1 MGAPAEK
8 STNTN
13 TTPIGDPKDDLVFLI
28 RALLKYNASD
38 LHLRPNRPPLYRIN
52 GRILPA
58 TMPALTAAQLE
69 QILVPFIPDALR
81 KTLETKRQV
90 DFSFEVE
97 EFGRFRCNVFF
108 AMNCLSAAIRRIP
121 FEIPALEQLRIPAV
135 LKDVITKPRGLILV
149 TGSTGSGKSTTMA
162 ALVQHLN
169 ETQRLHIV
177 TIEDPIEYV
186 FKDQK
191 AVVTQRELG
200 ADFPSMHEA
209 LASCMRQDPDV
220 IVVGEMR
227 DYVTIQTAI
236 TAAET
241 GHLVISTL
249 HTNDAKS
256 ALDRILDMFPSD
268 HKNQIRVQ
276 LASSLIAIV
285 AQQLLVR
292 ADGKG
297 RILGTEVLVKSP
309 SIEHAIRTH
318 QFDMIPDLMG
328 KSELYYK
335 MHTMNMDLERL
346 IRDGL
351 ITTEEGISSS
361 SNPDDLKLRLAGID
375 RKEGYE
381 YGVSSDPVTGDVIQ
395 RNGSPKDE

>member
-8 STNTN
+8 LESV
-13 TTPIGDPKDDLVFLI
+13 DPKEDLLFLI
-28 RALLKYNASD
+28 RAFIKYNASD
-38 LHLRPNRPPLYRIN
+38 MHLRPNRPPLYRIT
-52 GRILPA
+52 GRLLPA
-58 TMPALTAAQLE
+58 SMPNLSAQQIE
-69 QILVPFIPDALR
+69 QILHPYIPDTLR
-81 KTLETKRQV
+81 KTLETKRQI
-90 DFSFEVE
+90 DFSFEIE
-97 EFGRFRCNVFF
+97 ELGRFRCNVFY
-108 AMNCLSAAIRRIP
+108 ATNRLSCAVRRIP
-121 FEIPALEQLRIPAV
+121 FEIPPIDQLRVPGV
-135 LKDVITKPRGLILV
+135 LKEIVAKPRGLLLV

-162 ALVQHLN
+162 SLIQYLN
-169 ETQRLHIV
+169 ENQRLHVV

-191 AVVTQRELG
+191 AVITQRELG
-200 ADFPSMHEA
+200 VDFPSMHDA

-227 DYVTIQTAI
+227 DYLTIQTAI

-241 GHLVISTL
+241 GHLVVSTL

-268 HKNQIRVQ
+268 HKNQVRVQ
-276 LASSLIAIV
+276 LASSLIGIV

-297 RILGTEVLVKSP
+297 RVLASEVLVKSP
-309 SIEHAIRTH
+309 SVEHAIRTH
-318 QFDMIPDLMG
+318 QFEMIPDLMA

-346 IRDGL
+346 IRESL
-351 ITTEEGISSS
+351 ITIEEGVSAS

-381 YGVSSDPVTGDVIQ
+381 YAAEEPAEAVIEHRRKPGD
-395 RNGSPKDE
+395 K

>member
-1 MGAPAEK
+1 M
-8 STNTN
+8 
-13 TTPIGDPKDDLVFLI
+13 TTVAQKIGPPDPRDDLIYLI
-28 RALLKYNASD
+28 RAFLKYNASD
-38 LHLRPNRPPLYRIN
+38 LHLRPNRPPLYRIH

-58 TMPALTAAQLE
+58 SMPSLTQEQLV
-69 QILVPFIPDALR
+69 QILDPFIPETLR
-81 KTLETKRQV
+81 DQLEKKRQI
-90 DFSFEVE
+90 DFSFELE
-97 EFGRFRCNVFF
+97 ESGRFRCNVFY
-108 AMNCLSAAIRRIP
+108 AMNRLSAAIRRIP
-121 FEIPALEQLRIPAV
+121 FEIPDIETLRVPEV
-135 LKDVITKPRGLILV
+135 LKDIVAKPRGLLLV
-149 TGSTGSGKSTTMA
+149 TGATGSGKSTTMA
-162 ALVQHLN
+162 SLINHLN
-169 ETQRLHIV
+169 ATQRLHIV

-200 ADFPSMHEA
+200 ADFPSMQEA
-209 LASCMRQDPDV
+209 LSSCMRQDPDV

-227 DYVTIQTAI
+227 DYLTIQTAI

-249 HTNDAKS
+249 HTNDARS

-276 LASSLIAIV
+276 LASSLLGIV

-297 RILGTEVLVKSP
+297 RVLCSEVMVKSP
-309 SIEHAIRTH
+309 SIEHAIKSN
-318 QFDMIPDLMG
+318 QLEQINELIG

-335 MHTMNMDLERL
+335 MHSMNMDIEKL
-346 IRDGL
+346 IRSGI
-351 ITTEEGISSS
+351 ITPEEGISAS
-361 SNPDDLKLRLAGID
+361 SNPDDLRLRLSGID

-381 YGVSSDPVTGDVIQ
+381 YQVQPDETSFSKD
-395 RNGSPKDE
+395 SPQDD

>member
-8 STNTN
+8 LQAV
-13 TTPIGDPKDDLVFLI
+13 DPKEDLLFLI
-28 RALLKYNASD
+28 RAFIKYNASD
-38 LHLRPNRPPLYRIN
+38 MHLRPNRPPLYRIT
-52 GRILPA
+52 GRLLPA
-58 TMPALTAAQLE
+58 SMPNLSASQIE
-69 QILVPFIPDALR
+69 QILLPYVPEILR

-90 DFSFEVE
+90 DFSFEIE
-97 EFGRFRCNVFF
+97 ELGRFRCNVFY
-108 AMNCLSAAIRRIP
+108 ATNRLSCAIRRIP
-121 FEIPALEQLRIPAV
+121 FEIPPLDQLRVPEV
-135 LKDVITKPRGLILV
+135 LKEIVAKPRGLLLV

-162 ALVQHLN
+162 ALIQYLN
-169 ETQRLHIV
+169 DTQRQHII
-177 TIEDPIEYV
+177 TIEDPIEYI
-186 FKDQK
+186 FKDSK
-191 AVVTQRELG
+191 SVITQRELG
-200 ADFPSMHEA
+200 ADFPSMNEA
-209 LASCMRQDPDV
+209 LSSCMRQDPDV
-220 IVVGEMR
+220 IIVGEMR
-227 DYVTIQTAI
+227 DYNTIQTAI

-276 LASSLIAIV
+276 LASSLIGIV

-297 RILGTEVLVKSP
+297 RVLASEVLVKSP

-328 KSELYYK
+328 KSELYYR

-346 IRDGL
+346 IREGL
-351 ITTEEGISSS
+351 ITIEEGVSAS

-381 YGVSSDPVTGDVIQ
+381 YATSSEDGNEGIE
-395 RNGSPKDE
+395 RSHHRKK

>member
-8 STNTN
+8 LQSV
-13 TTPIGDPKDDLVFLI
+13 DPKEDLLFLI
-28 RALLKYNASD
+28 RAFVKYNASD
-38 LHLRPNRPPLYRIN
+38 MHLRPNRPPLYRIT
-52 GRILPA
+52 GRLLPA
-58 TMPALTAAQLE
+58 SMPALSATQIE
-69 QILVPFIPDALR
+69 QILHPYIPEALR
-81 KTLETKRQV
+81 KPLETKRQV
-90 DFSFEVE
+90 DFSFEIE
-97 EFGRFRCNVFF
+97 ELGRFRCNVFY
-108 AMNCLSAAIRRIP
+108 ATGRLSCAVRRIP
-121 FEIPALEQLRIPAV
+121 FEIPPLDQLRVPAV
-135 LKDVITKPRGLILV
+135 LKDIVAKPRGLLLV

-162 ALVQHLN
+162 SLIQYLN
-169 ETQRLHIV
+169 ETQRLHVV

-186 FKDQK
+186 FKDSK
-191 AVVTQRELG
+191 SVITQRELG
-200 ADFPSMHEA
+200 TDFPSMNDA
-209 LASCMRQDPDV
+209 LSSCMRQDPDV

-227 DYVTIQTAI
+227 DYITIQTAI

-276 LASSLIAIV
+276 LASSLIGIV

-297 RILGTEVLVKSP
+297 RVLASEVLVKSP
-309 SIEHAIRTH
+309 SVEHAIRTH
-318 QFDMIPDLMG
+318 QFEMIPDLMA

-346 IRDGL
+346 IRDGS
-351 ITTEEGISSS
+351 ITIEEGVSASA
-361 SNPDDLKLRLAGID
+361 NPDDLKLRLAGID

-381 YGVSSDPVTGDVIQ
+381 YGSESEGDVIEHA
-395 RNGSPKDE
+395 GPKTGKKS

>member
-8 STNTN
+8 LHAV
-13 TTPIGDPKDDLVFLI
+13 DPKEDLLFLI
-28 RALLKYNASD
+28 RAFIKYNASD
-38 LHLRPNRPPLYRIN
+38 MHLRPNRPPLYRIN
-52 GRILPA
+52 GRLLPA
-58 TMPALTAAQLE
+58 SMPALSAQQIE
-69 QILVPFIPDALR
+69 QILNAYIPDIMR
-81 KTLETKRQV
+81 NTLQTKRQI
-90 DFSFEVE
+90 DFSFEIE
-97 EFGRFRCNVFF
+97 ELGRFRCNVFY
-108 AMNCLSAAIRRIP
+108 ATNRLSCAIRRIP
-121 FEIPALEQLRIPAV
+121 FEIPPIEKLRVPEV
-135 LKDVITKPRGLILV
+135 LKDLVTKSRGLLLI

-162 ALVQHLN
+162 SLIQHLN
-169 ETQRLHIV
+169 DTQRLHVV

-191 AVVTQRELG
+191 AVITQRELG
-200 ADFPSMHEA
+200 VDFPSMNEA

-256 ALDRILDMFPSD
+256 ALDRILDMFPAD

-276 LASSLIAIV
+276 LASSLIGIV

-297 RILGTEVLVKSP
+297 RVLASEVLVKSP
-309 SIEHAIRTH
+309 SVEHAIRTH
-318 QFDMIPDLMG
+318 QFEMIPDLMG

-335 MHTMNMDLERL
+335 MQTMNMDLERL
-346 IRDGL
+346 IRGEL
-351 ITTEEGISSS
+351 ITLEEGVSASL
-361 SNPDDLKLRLAGID
+361 NPDDLKLRLAGID

-381 YGVSSDPVTGDVIQ
+381 YGAESTNVESTIEYHNSKAAGGRKGD
-395 RNGSPKDE
+395 

>member
-1 MGAPAEK
+1 MGVPAEK
-8 STNTN
+8 LTDA
-13 TTPIGDPKDDLVFLI
+13 DPKEDLLFLI
-28 RALLKYNASD
+28 RAFLKYNASD
-38 LHLRPNRPPLYRIN
+38 MHLRANRPPLYRIT

-58 TMPALTAAQLE
+58 SMPSLSASQIE
-69 QILVPFIPDALR
+69 QIVSPYIPETLKKAL
-81 KTLETKRQV
+81 EIKRQI
-90 DFSFEVE
+90 DFTFEIE
-97 EFGRFRCNVFF
+97 ELGRFRCNVFY
-108 AMNCLSAAIRRIP
+108 ATNRLSCAVRRIP
-121 FEIPALEQLRIPAV
+121 FEIPTIDQLRVPDV
-135 LKDVITKPRGLILV
+135 LKEVVVKPRGLLLV

-162 ALVQHLN
+162 ALIQYLN

-191 AVVTQRELG
+191 AVITQRELG
-200 ADFPSMHEA
+200 ADFPSMNDA
-209 LASCMRQDPDV
+209 LMSCMRQDPDV

-276 LASSLIAIV
+276 LASSLIGVV

-292 ADGKG
+292 ANGKG
-297 RILGTEVLVKSP
+297 RVLASEVLIKSP
-309 SIEHAIRTH
+309 SVEHAIRTH
-318 QFDMIPDLMG
+318 QFDMIPELMG

-335 MHTMNMDLERL
+335 MHTMNMDLEKL
-346 IRDGL
+346 IREGE
-351 ITTEEGISSS
+351 ITVEEGISAS
-361 SNPDDLKLRLAGID
+361 SNPDDLRLRLAGID
-375 RKEGYE
+375 RKEGYD
-381 YGVSSDPVTGDVIQ
+381 YATSDNEG
-395 RNGSPKDE
+395 NE

>member
-8 STNTN
+8 LQSV
-13 TTPIGDPKDDLVFLI
+13 DPKEDLLFLI
-28 RALLKYNASD
+28 RAFIKYNASD
-38 LHLRPNRPPLYRIN
+38 MHLRPNRPPLYRIT
-52 GRILPA
+52 GRLLPA
-58 TMPALTAAQLE
+58 SMPNLSAQQID
-69 QILVPFIPDALR
+69 QILHPYIPEALR
-81 KTLETKRQV
+81 KPLEIKRQV
-90 DFSFEVE
+90 DFSFEIE
-97 EFGRFRCNVFF
+97 ELGRFRCNVFY
-108 AMNCLSAAIRRIP
+108 ATGRLSCAIRRIP
-121 FEIPALEQLRIPAV
+121 FEIPPIDQLRVPAV
-135 LKDVITKPRGLILV
+135 LKDIVSKPRGLLLV

-162 ALVQHLN
+162 SLIQYLN
-169 ETQRLHIV
+169 DTQRLHIV

-186 FKDQK
+186 FKDNK
-191 AVVTQRELG
+191 SVVTQRELG
-200 ADFPSMHEA
+200 ADFPAMNEA
-209 LASCMRQDPDV
+209 LSSCMRQDPDV

-276 LASSLIAIV
+276 LASSLIGIV

-297 RILGTEVLVKSP
+297 RVLASEVLVKSP
-309 SIEHAIRTH
+309 SVEHAIRTH
-318 QFDMIPDLMG
+318 QFEMIPDLMS

-346 IRDGL
+346 IREEI
-351 ITTEEGISSS
+351 ITIEEGVSAS

-381 YGVSSDPVTGDVIQ
+381 YAGSDDNQQDSVIEFG
-395 RNGSPKDE
+395 NDKKTNK

>member
-8 STNTN
+8 LQ
-13 TTPIGDPKDDLVFLI
+13 TPDPKEDLLFLI
-28 RALLKYNASD
+28 RAFLKYNASD
-38 LHLRPNRPPLYRIN
+38 MHLRANRPPLYRIT

-58 TMPALTAAQLE
+58 SMPSLTSAQIE
-69 QILVPFIPDALR
+69 QILNPYIPDALR
-81 KTLETKRQV
+81 KTLETKRQI

-97 EFGRFRCNVFF
+97 DLGRFRCNVFY
-108 AMNCLSAAIRRIP
+108 ATNRISCAVRRIP
-121 FEIPALEQLRIPAV
+121 FEVPGIEELRVPPV
-135 LKDVITKPRGLILV
+135 LKELVVKPRGLLLV

-162 ALVQHLN
+162 SLVQYLN
-169 ETQRLHIV
+169 ENQRLHIV

-191 AVVTQRELG
+191 CVVTQRELG

-227 DYVTIQTAI
+227 DYATIQTAI

-276 LASSLIAIV
+276 LASSLIGIV
-285 AQQLLVR
+285 SQQLLVR
-292 ADGKG
+292 GDGKG
-297 RILGTEVLVKSP
+297 RVLASEVLVKSP
-309 SIEHAIRTH
+309 SVEHAIRTH
-318 QFDMIPDLMG
+318 QFELIPDLMA
-328 KSELYYK
+328 KSEMYYK

-346 IRDGL
+346 IRAGDVS
-351 ITTEEGISSS
+351 IEEGISAS

-375 RKEGYE
+375 TQEGYD
-381 YGVSSDPVTGDVIQ
+381 YGSDPEVQKKNEDF
-395 RNGSPKDE
+395 E

>member
-1 MGAPAEK
+1 MSAIPERNSAE
-8 STNTN
+8 N
-13 TTPIGDPKDDLVFLI
+13 PRDDLIYLI
-28 RALLKYNASD
+28 RAFLKYNASD
-38 LHLRPNRPPLYRIN
+38 LHLRPNRPPLYRIH

-58 TMPALTAAQLE
+58 SMPSLTTE
-69 QILVPFIPDALR
+69 QIDQILAPFIPIALR
-81 KTLETKRQV
+81 NQLETKRQI
-90 DFSFEVE
+90 DFSFEIE
-97 EFGRFRCNVFF
+97 ECGRFRCNVFF
-108 AMNCLSAAIRRIP
+108 AMNRLSAAIRRIP
-121 FEIPALEQLRIPAV
+121 FEIPAIDRLRVPEV
-135 LKDVITKPRGLILV
+135 LKEIILKPRGLLLV

-191 AVVTQRELG
+191 SVVTQRELG
-200 ADFPSMHEA
+200 ADFQSMHEA
-209 LASCMRQDPDV
+209 LSSCLRQDPDV

-227 DYVTIQTAI
+227 DYATIQTAI

-249 HTNDAKS
+249 HTNDARS

-276 LASSLIAIV
+276 LASSLLGIL

-297 RILGTEVLVKSP
+297 
-309 SIEHAIRTH
+309 
-318 QFDMIPDLMG
+318 
-328 KSELYYK
+328 
-335 MHTMNMDLERL
+335 
-346 IRDGL
+346 
-351 ITTEEGISSS
+351 
-361 SNPDDLKLRLAGID
+361 
-375 RKEGYE
+375 
-381 YGVSSDPVTGDVIQ
+381 
-395 RNGSPKDE
+395 

>member
-8 STNTN
+8 LL
-13 TTPIGDPKDDLVFLI
+13 PGEGKDPREDLLFLI
-28 RALLKYNASD
+28 RAFLKYNASD

-58 TMPALTAAQLE
+58 SMPSLSPAQLE
-69 QILVPFIPDALR
+69 QILNPFIPETLR
-81 KTLETKRQV
+81 KTLETKRQI

-97 EFGRFRCNVFF
+97 ECGRFRCNVFY
-108 AMNCLSAAIRRIP
+108 AMNRLSVAIRRIP
-121 FEIPALEQLRIPAV
+121 FEIPSVDQLRVPAV
-135 LKDVITKPRGLILV
+135 LKELVTKPRGLLLV

-162 ALVQHLN
+162 SLVQFIN
-169 ETQRLHIV
+169 ESQRTHIV

-186 FKDQK
+186 FKDNK
-191 AVVTQRELG
+191 SVVTQRELG
-200 ADFPSMHEA
+200 ADFPSMNEA
-209 LASCMRQDPDV
+209 LSSCMRQDPDV

-249 HTNDAKS
+249 HTNDARS
-256 ALDRILDMFPSD
+256 SLDRILDMFPSD
-268 HKNQIRVQ
+268 AKNQIRVQ
-276 LASSLIAIV
+276 LASSLIGIV
-285 AQQLLVR
+285 AQQLVVR

-297 RILGTEVLVKSP
+297 RILASEVLVKSP
-309 SIEHAIRTH
+309 SVEHAIRTH
-318 QFDMIPDLMG
+318 QFDMIPELMAKG
-328 KSELYYK
+328 DLYYK

-346 IRDGL
+346 IRAGL
-351 ITTEEGISSS
+351 VTFEEGVSCS

-381 YGVSSDPVTGDVIQ
+381 YAAHQETENEPPQED
-395 RNGSPKDE
+395 